1 MLPPLS
7 RLMLVDGA
15 YGEQLAAASEPS
27 RITTTL
33 LVRVV
38 AVIAL
43 IGKHRSVSLLG
54 APLGLH
60 RSNRAMWDRRREA
73 PGTITRIGGL
83 GLRPP
88 RVPASLA

>member
-7 RLMLVDGA
+7 RLVLVDGA
-15 YGEQLAAASEPS
+15 YGEHLAASEAP

-38 AVIAL
+38 AVIVL
-43 IGKHRSVSLLG
+43 IGKHSSVFLLD

-60 RSNRAMWDRRREA
+60 RSSRAMWDRRREA

-88 RVPASLA
+88 HVPASLA